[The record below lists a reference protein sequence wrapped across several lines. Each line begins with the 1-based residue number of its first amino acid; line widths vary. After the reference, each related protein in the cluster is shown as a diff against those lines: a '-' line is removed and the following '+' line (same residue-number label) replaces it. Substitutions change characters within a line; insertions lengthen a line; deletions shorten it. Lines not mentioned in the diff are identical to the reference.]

1 LKELIITAW
10 KQYFSILKQD
20 LAEAV
25 EQISFTADIWSNSL
39 CCPYLGMTTHW
50 IKWKADG
57 HLSLEAALITF
68 H

>member
-20 LAEAV
+20 LV
-25 EQISFTADIWSNSL
+25 EVVGQISFTADIWSNSL
-39 CCPYLGMTTHW
+39 CCPYIGMTAHW

-57 HLSLEAALITF
+57 CLSLEAALIAF